1 MTESLV
7 AGSFKYT
14 EVAQAAIV
22 TDLSPTPVPTGR
34 PTQLTT
40 IMRVLQP
47 ITGVT
52 SDQASSATFTN
63 TVLKTVQQLPSLYSF
78 FYALIPLTPTSLHLA
93 HLTHPRLLL
102 TSYKCNIN
110 PLIIFQ

>member
-63 TVLKTVQQLPSLYSF
+63 TVLKTVQHQPF
-78 FYALIPLTPTSLHLA
+78 H
-93 HLTHPRLLL
+93 LLL
-102 TSYKCNIN
+102 FTLSSLSLLLHFFSYLTQPSTPNF
-110 PLIIFQ
+110 LHVQ